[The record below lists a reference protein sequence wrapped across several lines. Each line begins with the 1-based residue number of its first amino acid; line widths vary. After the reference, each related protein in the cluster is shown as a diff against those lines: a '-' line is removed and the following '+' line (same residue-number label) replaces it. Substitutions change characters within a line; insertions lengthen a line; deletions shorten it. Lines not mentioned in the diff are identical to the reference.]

1 MIFQVMGI
9 TEVIYAACFVSFL
22 ALIALML
29 LRGRSSW
36 VGAMLLGAG
45 AINAVWAANLAV
57 PNLFP
62 DGLNGIFDSLRL
74 SGWVIFAVA
83 LVALRAG
90 RKNRLVFLPLFSA
103 VAFAAVLVGID
114 VGMLIEPLFGGQAEP
129 QIKNVLHVG
138 LSVGGLLAVENL
150 LRNIDEQQR
159 RKLWP
164 LCLALGAMF
173 AFELFMYAERLMVP
187 AADPTLPEGRGIVG
201 FLAVPLIALAIVR
214 NREWRIDIHV
224 SRAVVLHTA
233 TLLATGAFFL
243 CLSAIG
249 IIVRQLG
256 GGWGPA
262 LQLLML
268 TGSAVVLVAVLGG
281 RELRLYLKQFVSRN
295 FFSHRFD
302 YRAEWLR
309 FVDTV
314 SNKVGSEDNLPV
326 RVIRALAQIIDS
338 PAGTLWSLGN
348 DNSYSPEIGWNS
360 KFDARAKISNDQPI
374 ISGFRNGER
383 IQILETEQEIR
394 ITNIS
399 GPAIAIPLVHNGRM
413 GAFVILPVPTRNY
426 QFDQETFDLLNAAGK
441 QAASYLAEERS
452 TRALIDSRLLTDFSK
467 RFAFVVHDVKNLASQ
482 LSLTLSNAKRHIHN
496 PEFREDMLRTL
507 DDSVNK
513 MNRLIGELHGKAVGD
528 EQPKATVPDIII
540 ATIAQDFQR
549 SGAPIETRLG
559 APECTVAMDA
569 DELRTVLHHLMNN
582 ASEAST
588 EEGSQPGTCI
598 VVSSQRIVD
607 KISIEVSDNGPGMDE
622 EFVRNELFRPFRSTK
637 SSGLG
642 IGAYQAREMLRMSG
656 GDLEVISGRGAG
668 TTMRITLPVELR
680 HRSAA

>member
-1 MIFQVMGI
+1 MIIQVMGI
-9 TEVIYAACFVSFL
+9 SEAIYAACSVCFL
-22 ALIALML
+22 ALIVLML
-29 LRGRSSW
+29 LRGRSSGP
-36 VGAMLLGAG
+36 GAMLIAASAIGAL
-45 AINAVWAANLAV
+45 WAADLAI
-57 PNLFP
+57 PGLFP
-62 DGLNGIFDSLRL
+62 DSVSSVLDGLRL
-74 SGWVIFAVA
+74 SAWMLLAVA
-83 LVALRAG
+83 FMALRAG
-90 RKNRLVFLPLFSA
+90 WKSRLAFLPLLGA
-103 VAFAAVLVGID
+103 VAFSAVLVGSNLGT
-114 VGMLIEPLFGGQAEP
+114 VIEPEFGGQAEP

-150 LRNIDEQQR
+150 LRNIDEEQR

-164 LCLALGAMF
+164 LCFALGALF

-187 AADPTLPEGRGIVG
+187 TAGPTLPEGRGIVG
-201 FLAVPLIALAIVR
+201 LLAVPLVALAIVR
-214 NREWRIDIHV
+214 NRQWRIDIHV
-224 SRAVVLHTA
+224 SHAVVLHTA

-243 CLSAIG
+243 GLSAIG
-249 IIVRQLG
+249 IVVRQLG

-268 TGSAVVLVAVLGG
+268 IGSAVVLVAVLGA
-281 RELRLYLKQFVSRN
+281 RELRLHLKQFVSRN

-314 SNKVGSEDNLPV
+314 SNNVDSEDNLPV

-338 PAGTLWSLGN
+338 PAGTLWSLGD
-348 DNSYSPEIGWNS
+348 DNSYSPEIGWKS
-360 KFDARAKISNDQPI
+360 KFDARAKISDDQPI

-394 ITNIS
+394 IANIS

-413 GAFVILPVPTRNY
+413 GAFVILPVPTRTY

-482 LSLTLSNAKRHIHN
+482 LSLTLSNAKRHMHN

-507 DDSVNK
+507 DDSVNT
-513 MNRLIGELHGKAVGD
+513 MNRLIGRLHGKAMGE
-528 EQPKATVPDIII
+528 EQPKATVPDNIIETL
-540 ATIAQDFQR
+540 ARDLQR
-549 SGAPIETRLG
+549 IGPPIETRLG
-559 APECTVAMDA
+559 APGCTVEMDA
-569 DELRTVLHHLMNN
+569 DELCTVLHHLMNN
-582 ASEAST
+582 AREAVT
-588 EEGSQPGTCI
+588 KEGSQPGTCI

-607 KISIEVSDNGPGMDE
+607 KISIEISDNGPGMDE
-622 EFVRNELFRPFRSTK
+622 EFVRNELFR
-637 SSGLG
+637 
-642 IGAYQAREMLRMSG
+642 
-656 GDLEVISGRGAG
+656 
-668 TTMRITLPVELR
+668 
-680 HRSAA
+680 